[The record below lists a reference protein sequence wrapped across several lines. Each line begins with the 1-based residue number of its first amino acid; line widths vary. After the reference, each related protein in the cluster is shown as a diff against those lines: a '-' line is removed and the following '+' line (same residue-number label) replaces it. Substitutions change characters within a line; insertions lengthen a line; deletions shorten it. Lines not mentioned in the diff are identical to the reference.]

1 VLRLAARAYRRPLSA
16 DEREDLIAYY
26 RSLRQKDGLSHEDAI
41 RDLVV
46 SVLISP
52 KFCYRLDLIDAEA
65 TRTTSPYQPLS
76 GYALA
81 SRLSYFLWASMPD
94 DELLAAAGSL
104 HKKDV
109 LLAQTRRMLKDPR
122 VRGMAREFGG
132 NWLDFRRFE
141 QHNAVDRE
149 RFPAFTNDLRQAMFE
164 EPVRLIEDVIRNDR
178 SILDLIYGNDTFVNR
193 RWRDTTGC
201 RCPPA
206 TRHTGCTSTTPVDTG
221 AAACSPWP
229 CS

>member
-1 VLRLAARAYRRPLSA
+1 
-16 DEREDLIAYY
+16 
-26 RSLRQKDGLSHEDAI
+26 
-41 RDLVV
+41 VV

-132 NWLDFRRFE
+132 NWLDFG
-141 QHNAVDRE
+141 VSSS
-149 RFPAFTNDLRQAMFE
+149 TT
-164 EPVRLIEDVIRNDR
+164 R
-178 SILDLIYGNDTFVNR
+178 SIATVPQLHERSARGDVRGA
-193 RWRDTTGC
+193 G
-201 RCPPA
+201 PA
-206 TRHTGCTSTTPVDTG
+206 
-221 AAACSPWP
+221 
-229 CS
+229 